1 MKKGKVF
8 FVLIMLF
15 TLNILFAYNADIKAS
30 YKNGIPILLYHHV
43 SDEKTDLPELTASS
57 KEFDYQMKKLKDNGF
72 STITIEDLIKYMSN
86 KFVILP
92 EKPIVITF
100 DDGYED
106 NYTYA
111 FPILKKYNFK
121 ATVFMVGV
129 NIDANNRLSKKQM
142 QEMAAYGID
151 FGSHSITHS
160 SLTSLDEKELHKEIK
175 KSKKQ
180 IEQVINKEVVIFS
193 YPYGNYDLN
202 VLEKTQF
209 NYKGAVTVLPGP
221 AKSNYDNIFLLRRIP
236 IFYDTDFEKLF
247 ELINENKAKEA
258 LLDYSPAINKKSF
271 AE

>member
-1 MKKGKVF
+1 
-8 FVLIMLF
+8 MLF
-15 TLNILFAYNADIKAS
+15 RS
-30 YKNGIPILLYHHV
+30 
-43 SDEKTDLPELTASS
+43 
-57 KEFDYQMKKLKDNGF
+57 
-72 STITIEDLIKYMSN
+72 
-86 KFVILP
+86 
-92 EKPIVITF
+92 
-100 DDGYED
+100 
-106 NYTYA
+106 
-111 FPILKKYNFK
+111 K
-121 ATVFMVGV
+121 ATIFLVGV

-142 QEMAAYGID
+142 REMAAYGID

-247 ELINENKAKEA
+247 ELINKNKAKEA